1 MWKAYSK
8 ERRMRYPT
16 ILIYATDADDIPS
29 WDALLQVM
37 KVILPPAFRVEV
49 QHLAAL
55 SLTAEKD
62 NQQPTGV
69 VVLV

>member
-16 ILIYATDADDIPS
+16 ILIYATDADDIAS
-29 WDALLQVM
+29 WDALLQIM

-49 QHLAAL
+49 QHLAA
-55 SLTAEKD
+55 
-62 NQQPTGV
+62 
-69 VVLV
+69 